1 MSAALKIDPAKLP
14 APPFAPT
21 KPVRVLD
28 AADWTAIRYMQ
39 AERRRAEA
47 GGQRAPKSTKTV
59 WTAEQSEIL
68 KQMWKD
74 GATPDEI
81 GEKLGKCGKTIRRYA
96 RNLIK
101 HGELQERPSGRP
113 AGWTLEKLNTLRRL
127 VKEGKSW
134 KEISDTLGH
143 TPEACRV
150 KYGLLKKGKATRQG

>member
-1 MSAALKIDPAKLP
+1 MTAALKIDPAKLP
-14 APPFAPT
+14 EPRLAPT
-21 KPVRVLD
+21 KAFRTPD
-28 AADWTAIRYMQ
+28 YADWTAIRYMQ

-74 GATPDEI
+74 GATPEEI
-81 GEKLGKCGKTIRRYA
+81 GERLGKCGKTIRRYA

-101 HGELQERPSGRP
+101 HGELQERKSGRP

-134 KEISDTLGH
+134 KEISEVLGH

-150 KYGLLKKGKATRQG
+150 KYNLLRKGKVTKRG